1 MWGKY
6 RESRASGKSTGQQTY
21 LRFVGGFMEV
31 GRPTAAAATILSY
44 TAPLTALRR
53 APWTRNASERWE
65 CAIDASGPLPVVAV
79 A

>member
-1 MWGKY
+1 M
-6 RESRASGKSTGQQTY
+6 
-21 LRFVGGFMEV
+21 VV

-65 CAIDASGPLPVVAV
+65 FVIDASSPLPVVVDV